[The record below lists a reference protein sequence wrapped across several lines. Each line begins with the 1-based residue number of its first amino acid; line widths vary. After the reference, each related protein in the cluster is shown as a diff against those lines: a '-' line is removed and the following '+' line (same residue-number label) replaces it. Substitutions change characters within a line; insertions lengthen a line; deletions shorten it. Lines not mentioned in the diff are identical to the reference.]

1 MTGYTLHTRTL
12 QGSSHK
18 KARNKP
24 CQDRLL
30 VRQSEDALLLA
41 VADGHGGTPYCR
53 SGFGARLAC
62 QAAAAVLLS
71 SGGLDDRQAAAA
83 LKDKFDSLV
92 RKHLAFRPLSG
103 EEKFLLCGRPDA
115 SAYGTTLLAAVIR
128 TEGTAVYQIGDGGI
142 YLLDEK
148 GRFLPALTEDSD
160 CSGCITSSM
169 AYDND
174 RYMNHIRIRHYP
186 GRPAAAM
193 LFSDGYGFSS
203 PLPWQAACI
212 LRQPDQLESALDQL
226 LRQGDHGDDQSF
238 ILACAPNKIAA
249 PAFWEGLDAE
259 ETKGKLAMRLEEL
272 QEEYERRHCWLEL
285 ALQKGRRLQKQ
296 PTQDE
301 EFTRFKNLLRQRL
314 TEFADLQKEME
325 SLQKQLKGPA

>member
-1 MTGYTLHTRTL
+1 MTGYTVHTRTI

-18 KARNKP
+18 KAGNKP

-30 VRQSEDALLLA
+30 VRQSEGALLLA
-41 VADGHGGTPYCR
+41 VADGHGGACYCR

-71 SGGLDDRQAAAA
+71 GGLDDQQAAAA

-92 RKHLAFRPLSG
+92 RKHLAFRPLSDK
-103 EEKFLLCGRPDA
+103 EQALLHGRPDFV
-115 SAYGTTLLAAVIR
+115 AYGTTLVAAVIR
-128 TEGTAVYQIGDGGI
+128 AEDTAVYQIGDGGV
-142 YLLDEK
+142 YLLDDT
-148 GRFLPALTEDSD
+148 GFFLPALAEDKD
-160 CSGCITSSM
+160 CYGCITSSM

-174 RYMNHIRIRHYP
+174 RYLNHIRIRHYP

-212 LRQPDQLESALDQL
+212 LRQPDRLESALDQL
-226 LRQGDHGDDQSF
+226 LREGDHGDDQSF
-238 ILACAPNKIAA
+238 ILACAPDKITA
-249 PAFWEGLDAE
+249 PAFWEGLAAE
-259 ETKGKLAMRLEEL
+259 ETKGKLAIRLDGL
-272 QEEYERRHCWLEL
+272 QEEYQRRYCWLEL
-285 ALQKGRRLQKQ
+285 ALQKGRRLKKQ
-296 PTQDE
+296 PARAE
-301 EFTRFKNLLRQRL
+301 EFAQFKELLRERL
-314 TEFADLQKEME
+314 AEFANLRQEME